1 MRRPKVCSVILHG
14 IILLHMH
21 LYTMEEFNRIIM
33 HIDSCNVLLLY
44 ETEVFQ
50 LMVVMILAIICFSYI
65 YSWDKHAY
73 DIC

>member
-1 MRRPKVCSVILHG
+1 
-14 IILLHMH
+14 
-21 LYTMEEFNRIIM
+21 MEEFNRIIM